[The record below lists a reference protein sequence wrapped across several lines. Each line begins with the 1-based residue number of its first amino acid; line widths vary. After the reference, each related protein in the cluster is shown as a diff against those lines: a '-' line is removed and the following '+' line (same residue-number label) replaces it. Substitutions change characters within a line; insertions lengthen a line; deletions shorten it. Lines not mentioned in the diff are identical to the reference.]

1 MAAKSNS
8 AEPGHGP
15 AAATMPKTEVL
26 RAYRF
31 ALDPSDAERAA
42 LSRYAGA
49 CRWAYNYALAKKTQ
63 AHQAWADRRT
73 AYLEAGLSE
82 AEAKERIKADGAEL
96 TDRIKVWDHHRKSL
110 TLTVAGKPPL
120 PEMQPPAGQETLVH
134 RLVAVRADAA
144 ETTRERELLA
154 EARATVNAL
163 KTKAFSAGFRTPTA
177 TDTSALWRVERDL
190 PKEQRGSP
198 WWREVNVY
206 CFTSGFDRAQVAWNH
221 WQDSLA
227 GRHAGR
233 RHGYPRFKKKGHAES
248 FTLFHDVKRP
258 IIRLEGYRRLVMPGL
273 GSIRIHN
280 SGKRLALL
288 VDGGQAVIQSVTV
301 TRGGHRWYASVLAKV
316 QQNVPM
322 LWEHVHDDGTRTPYL
337 SRTPAEEAAE
347 NGGRVEQI
355 GRPTARQRAG
365 GLVGVDLG
373 SHYLAA
379 LSSPLDPAD
388 PATAL
393 VQHPPLLADSLA
405 KLSKAQRAMSRC
417 QQGSG
422 RWRKATARVSR
433 VHQQITVRRA
443 SYLHGLS
450 KKLATGFTHVAI
462 EDLDLTALTTSAEGT
477 RDKTGTNVK
486 VKARSNRHLLDAG
499 LGNLRKKLA
508 YKTAWYGSQL
518 VVLDQGEPV
527 TSTCAKCKKRNPSSD
542 PSCSTF
548 HCPSCGAV
556 VHRHQNSAANI
567 VDAAHR
573 QLETVASDRGE
584 TQNARRAPGSPRARK
599 APGQGASKRE
609 DTD

>member
-1 MAAKSNS
+1 MAAKSHP
-8 AEPGHGP
+8 AGPGHGP
-15 AAATMPKTEVL
+15 AAVTMPGTEVL

-42 LSRYAGA
+42 LSRYSGA
-49 CRWAYNYALAKKTQ
+49 CRWAYNYAVAKKTQ
-63 AHQAWADRRT
+63 AHRAWADRRT

-82 AEAKERIKADGAEL
+82 GEAKERIKADGAEL
-96 TDRIKVWDHHRKSL
+96 TDRVKVWDHHRKSL
-110 TLTVAGKPPL
+110 TLTVAGKPAL
-120 PEMQPPAGQETLVH
+120 PAMQPPAGQEALVR
-134 RLVAVRADAA
+134 RLAAARTDAA
-144 ETTRERELLA
+144 GTSGERELLA
-154 EARATVNAL
+154 EGRATVNAL
-163 KTKAFSAGFRTPTA
+163 KAQAFSAGFRTPTA
-177 TDTSALWRVERDL
+177 IDTTALWRMERDL
-190 PKEQRGSP
+190 PREEGGSP

-206 CFTSGFDRAQVAWNH
+206 CFTSGFDRAQVAWKH

-227 GRHAGR
+227 GRRAGQR
-233 RHGYPRFKKKGHAES
+233 QGYPRFKKKGHTES
-248 FTLFHDVKRP
+248 FSLFHDVKRP

-280 SGKRLALL
+280 SGKRLARL
-288 VDGGQAVIQSVTV
+288 VERGQAVIQSVTV

-316 QQNVPM
+316 QQDVPV
-322 LWEHVHDDGTRTPYL
+322 LWEHVHDDGARTPYL
-337 SRTPAEEAAE
+337 SRTQAEKAAE

-365 GLVGVDLG
+365 GLVGVGLG
-373 SHYLAA
+373 SHHLAV

-393 VQHPPLLADSLA
+393 VQHPRLLADSLA
-405 KLSKAQRAMSRC
+405 KLVKAQRAMSRC

-443 SYLHGLS
+443 SFLHGLS

-462 EDLDLTALTTSAEGT
+462 EDLDITALTTSAKGT
-477 RDKTGTNVK
+477 RDKPGKNVK

-499 LGNLRKKLA
+499 LGSLRRKLA

-527 TSTCAKCKKRNPSSD
+527 TGTCAKCKERNPSSD

-556 VHRHQNSAANI
+556 VHRHENSTANI

-573 QLETVASDRGE
+573 QLRMVASDRGRPKTLAE
-584 TQNARRAPGSPRARK
+584 PLEVPEPVRLPGKGR
-599 APGQGASKRE
+599 
-609 DTD
+609 